1 MSDALVCTSCAT
13 PHPSSE
19 RFCPDCGMPLVH
31 APEVVAAAPAP
42 TSAQQRAR
50 KVQARYADG
59 PLVRVAAARHQSEAE
74 FLQGML
80 LEEGIPS
87 LTRRSGGFDVPDFL
101 AAGPRDILVP
111 ASGADAARDLL
122 RPAGAGHD
130 DRRTATAA
138 QPRPAG
144 LPPWVAALAVAMAV
158 AIAALIAAGVIA
170 VLAR

>member
-19 RFCPDCGMPLVH
+19 RFCPDCGLPLVH
-31 APEVVAAAPAP
+31 SPEVAAAAPAP

-74 FLQGML
+74 FLQGLL

-87 LTRRSGGFDVPDFL
+87 LLRRSGGFDVPDFL

-111 ASGADAARDLL
+111 QSGALAAREALGTTAPPLGSAALPL
-122 RPAGAGHD
+122 RGSA
-130 DRRTATAA
+130 R
-138 QPRPAG
+138 
-144 LPPWVAALAVAMAV
+144 PWVRALAAALAVLVV
-158 AIAALIAAGVIA
+158 AFVAAGVMAAIWP
-170 VLAR
+170 

>member
-1 MSDALVCTSCAT
+1 MSDTLICSACAT
-13 PHPSSE
+13 PHPLSE
-19 RFCPDCGMPLVH
+19 RFCPDCGLPLVH
-31 APEVVAAAPAP
+31 SPEVAAAAPAP

-50 KVQARYADG
+50 KIQARYAEG

-111 ASGADAARDLL
+111 AAGVDAARELFPAPAPPPVALGGAPKWVRVLAVALALL
-122 RPAGAGHD
+122 LL
-130 DRRTATAA
+130 ATAA
-138 QPRPAG
+138 G
-144 LPPWVAALAVAMAV
+144 GVLAVA
-158 AIAALIAAGVIA
+158 
-170 VLAR
+170 

>member
-1 MSDALVCTSCAT
+1 MSEALICTSCAT

-19 RFCPDCGMPLVH
+19 RFCPDCGLPLVH
-31 APEVVAAAPAP
+31 SPEVAAAAPAP

-74 FLQGML
+74 FLQGLL

-87 LTRRSGGFDVPDFL
+87 LLRRSGGFDVPDFL

-111 ASGADAARDLL
+111 QSGALAAREALGTTAPPLGSAALPL
-122 RPAGAGHD
+122 RGNA
-130 DRRTATAA
+130 R
-138 QPRPAG
+138 
-144 LPPWVAALAVAMAV
+144 PWVRALAAALAVLVV
-158 AIAALIAAGVIA
+158 AFVAAGVMAAIWP
-170 VLAR
+170 